1 MFPKV
6 YVRVITVLAAGLLP
20 LLFLPTGFGQ
30 NRGGATPP
38 STGTPPGSTGTP
50 APTTG
55 TGRTPTT
62 IPNNTN
68 TPNTQTPL
76 PQPIFVSGRVMIDD
90 GTPLPEAVVI
100 QRVCNGSAH
109 AEGYTDSKG
118 YFGIELG
125 SKTSAA
131 FQDASEFSPGGGLGP
146 TNGLPGQSQLGRNAG
161 GPDTFS
167 DRRTLNCEL
176 QAKLA
181 GYRSQ
186 VVSLTNRRPMDDPNV
201 GTILLHRMGNAEGTT
216 VSAVS
221 L

>member
-1 MFPKV
+1 MFQKA
-6 YVRVITVLAAGLLP
+6 YVRVITVLAAGLLLP
-20 LLFLPTGFGQ
+20 LSFLPTGFGQ

-38 STGTPPGSTGTP
+38 STGTPPGNTGTP

-68 TPNTQTPL
+68 TPSTQTSL

-125 SKTSAA
+125 SKTTAA
-131 FQDASEFSPGGGLGP
+131 MQYASELSTVGGFGN
-146 TNGLPGQSQLGRNAG
+146 TWMLPGQSR
-161 GPDTFS
+161 
-167 DRRTLNCEL
+167 
-176 QAKLA
+176 
-181 GYRSQ
+181 
-186 VVSLTNRRPMDDPNV
+186 
-201 GTILLHRMGNAEGTT
+201 
-216 VSAVS
+216 
-221 L
+221 

>member
-1 MFPKV
+1 MSKTAPVNIGVSFRIGNCVPILSADAPASADNSAVNKCPWRFGGIISGSMGGPSMFPRV
-6 YVRVITVLAAGLLP
+6 YVRLITIRVIIILAAGWLLP

-38 STGTPPGSTGTP
+38 STGTPPGNTGTP
-50 APTTG
+50 APTTGTG

-68 TPNTQTPL
+68 NPNPQASL

-90 GTPLPEAVVI
+90 GTPLPEGVVI

-131 FQDASEFSPGGGLGP
+131 FQDASEFSAGGGLGP
-146 TNGLPGQSQLGRNAG
+146 TNGLPGQS
-161 GPDTFS
+161 
-167 DRRTLNCEL
+167 
-176 QAKLA
+176 
-181 GYRSQ
+181 RS
-186 VVSLTNRRPMDDPNV
+186 
-201 GTILLHRMGNAEGTT
+201 E
-216 VSAVS
+216 
-221 L
+221 